1 MSQLG
6 TLISKHAPENAGT
19 SDQRF
24 WPWIVGMLVAAGD
37 KQPSRIPKS
46 LQDELIWM
54 HARQTR
60 STPTHLPILAA
71 FLTLPLFGR
80 VPTWMVVGWFGL
92 LLATSAIVLWTR
104 WMRRRLSRRTDIPH
118 RKRMSLSVTFAVAY
132 GIILALPL
140 GFFPYLSGH
149 ERLLVSMVLVAIWYG
164 GAFNTAGYLPAF
176 LAFTLPSLTALVT
189 WWVLSPGTSEDGSFH
204 YMVAATLLFLGAV
217 SCFLLSRMAF
227 HWTRESFAMRLLQVE
242 LNRQLQAALEQAE
255 TASRAKTRFLASAS
269 HDLRQPIHTVSLFGA
284 ALSMRPLDAESR
296 EIAQH
301 MNTAVH
307 VLAAQLD
314 ALLDISKLDAKVM
327 RVEPVQIKLHDI
339 LQRLDEEFEP
349 AARAKGLTLI
359 LDCPD
364 DGFIETDQLLFER
377 VIRNLLDNAI
387 KYTDTGRVSV
397 RVVKDDTDFAISI
410 EDTGRGIPEAERD
423 RVFEEFYQLDN
434 PERDRTRGLG
444 LGLPIVRRL
453 TELLRIHLDMESAPG
468 KGTRFCLRLPAVE
481 RSPRPFARA
490 APKQKAPN
498 NLEVLV
504 VDDEAEIRLG
514 MKKLLEGMYC
524 RVTLA
529 DGTAQ
534 ALDVARTNKP
544 DVVLSDLRLRGTDS
558 GIETVQAL
566 RMLYPEMPAILISG
580 DIAPERLREAE
591 AAGIPLLHKP
601 VSVDVLKHAIAKA
614 MG

>member
-1 MSQLG
+1 MSQHG
-6 TLISKHAPENAGT
+6 TLMSKHAAENAGK
-19 SDQRF
+19 SDLRF
-24 WPWIVGMLVAAGD
+24 WPWIVGMFTTAGD
-37 KQPSRIPKS
+37 KQPSRIPTS

-60 STPTHLPILAA
+60 TTPVHLSLLAV

-104 WMRRRLSRRTDIPH
+104 WIRLRRPRRADIPR
-118 RKRMSLSVTFAVAY
+118 RKRMSLSVTFSVAY

-140 GFFPYLSGH
+140 GFFPYLSES
-149 ERLLVSMVLVAIWYG
+149 ERLLESMVLVSIWYG

-176 LAFTLPSLTALVT
+176 LAFTLPSFTALVT
-189 WWVLSPGTSEDGSFH
+189 WWVFSPGTSEDGSFH
-204 YMVAATLLFLGAV
+204 YMVAATVLFFWAG
-217 SCFLLSRMAF
+217 SCLVLSRAAF
-227 HWTRESFAMRLLQVE
+227 HWTRESFAMRMRQAE

-255 TASRAKTRFLASAS
+255 AASRAKTRFLASAS

-397 RVVKDDTDFAISI
+397 RVVNDGTDFGISI
-410 EDTGRGIPEAERD
+410 EDTGRGIPESEQT

-434 PERDRTRGLG
+434 PERDRRRGLG

-453 TELLRIHLDMESAPG
+453 TELLKIDLDMDSAPG
-468 KGTRFCLRLPAVE
+468 RGTRFSLRLPAVE
-481 RSPRPFARA
+481 PAPRAVVPAVPEPETPRDL
-490 APKQKAPN
+490 Q
-498 NLEVLV
+498 VLV
-504 VDDEAEIRLG
+504 VDDEAEVRLG
-514 MKKLLEGMYC
+514 MKKLLEGMDH

-534 ALDVARTNKP
+534 ALDQARACKP
-544 DVVLSDLRLRGTDS
+544 DIVFSDLRLRGEDN
-558 GIETVQAL
+558 GIETIRAI
-566 RMLYPEMPAILISG
+566 RTLYPAMPALLISG
-580 DIAPERLREAE
+580 DIAPARLREAE

-601 VSVDVLKHAIAKA
+601 VPVEALRQALAKVA
-614 MG
+614 L